1 MEPTPPGEHGKPAES
16 HDSDFLGGLDVM
28 GEDDHISPEM
38 HGLLHGDGVVE
49 AFGFLEGSA
58 PMRRRQ
64 QFTVHL

>member
-49 AFGFLEGSA
+49 ALIS
-58 PMRRRQ
+58 
-64 QFTVHL
+64 